1 MRFQADEAL
10 QIYIDESLDHLADFE
25 HDLLLMEQQGSDLDE
40 KIINKVFRGAHSIK
54 GGAGLLGFKKIKEL
68 AHRTENLLGMIRAR
82 AIEPHSSV
90 INVLLQVADTLKSL
104 IADPTNSDGR
114 DISDHLQALI
124 AFCEAPPS
132 PDTLKT
138 ITAEKPAV
146 KPEEPAPA
154 KEEAAKDTETI
165 QVYIDESLEH
175 LADIEND
182 ILTIEQAGADIDE
195 DLVNKVFRGA
205 HSIKG
210 GAGFLGFANIKKLAH
225 KIESLLGL
233 IRSRELL
240 VNAEIINA
248 LLKGADR
255 LRHLVNN
262 TTTSDDI
269 DISPELQALSV
280 FDTEG
285 RQQATQPAD
294 PDRQQQP
301 LAKTPDREEES
312 APKQSGMNGA
322 ASTTTLRVKTR
333 LLDSLMTLAGELV
346 LSRNQLLQA
355 TVAKDIQHIDTIS
368 QHINMITSEL
378 QEAIMHTRLQPIGNI
393 FSKFPRLIRD
403 LAKELGKEVK
413 LILDGED
420 VELDKTIIEA
430 ISDPLTHLVRNS
442 IDHGIEPPAER
453 LAKNKPPKGT
463 IILSASHEAGSVLL
477 QIKDDGQGLNG
488 EAFVQ
493 KAIENGLLRS
503 DQARAMSA
511 KEKLNLILQPGF
523 SMAKTVTDIS
533 GRGVGMDVVKTNFEK
548 LGGQIDISSKL
559 GKGTTINIKLPL
571 TLAIISSQLI
581 RNNGERYAIP
591 QVNLVELLRI
601 PANQIKD
608 RIERVGSAQVVRLR
622 DNLLPLVR
630 LSAVIG
636 TEGLYFD
643 PESSLMKK
651 NRRTNLADRRS
662 RKSPLFK
669 TNDYTQAE
677 NGATNHPE
685 RVRSDRRFRAA
696 SALNIIIVST
706 GILKYGLVV
715 DQLLDSEEIV
725 VKPLGRHLKDC
736 TIYAGATIMGDGRIS
751 LILDVANIGFA
762 AGLTSV
768 DESDRA
774 HEITRKIASDSI
786 VERERQALL
795 VFRSSAEEQ
804 FAVPLNQVVR
814 IEKIKKSQIEEIGGK
829 RVMQYRGATLLLF
842 SIDQAVPVRPLADQE
857 GLLVL
862 IFSLAGHEVGLLA
875 TGPVNSLELSLD
887 IDDRTH
893 YQFGVMGS
901 ALIEGQITLFINIYD
916 IFQTLNPEWFE
927 KRSAPTTSDGK
938 GLTILIVED
947 SNFFRNQV
955 KSFLE
960 AENYQ
965 IIEAEDGLVALDLLA
980 KHIDTISMVMT
991 DIEMPNLD
999 GFGLTEEIKSRKE
1012 YCHLPVIALTTLAGE
1027 KDIARGREVGIDK
1040 YLIKLDK
1047 ENLLVTVNELFNK
1060 QP

>member
-1 MRFQADEAL
+1 
-10 QIYIDESLDHLADFE
+10 
-25 HDLLLMEQQGSDLDE
+25 
-40 KIINKVFRGAHSIK
+40 
-54 GGAGLLGFKKIKEL
+54 
-68 AHRTENLLGMIRAR
+68 
-82 AIEPHSSV
+82 
-90 INVLLQVADTLKSL
+90 
-104 IADPTNSDGR
+104 
-114 DISDHLQALI
+114 
-124 AFCEAPPS
+124 
-132 PDTLKT
+132 
-138 ITAEKPAV
+138 
-146 KPEEPAPA
+146 
-154 KEEAAKDTETI
+154 
-165 QVYIDESLEH
+165 VYVDESLEH

-182 ILTIEQAGADIDE
+182 ILAIEQAGADIDE

-210 GAGFLGFANIKKLAH
+210 GAGFLGYANIKNLAH

-233 IRSRELL
+233 IRSSELL
-240 VNAEIINA
+240 VNAEIIDA
-248 LLKGADR
+248 LLQGADR
-255 LRHLVNN
+255 LRNLINN
-262 TTTSDDI
+262 TTTSDKI
-269 DISPELQALSV
+269 DISAELQSLSV
-280 FDTEG
+280 FDTEE
-285 RQQATQPAD
+285 RQQAAPPNA
-294 PDRQQQP
+294 PDRQQQSTAATTARADDP
-301 LAKTPDREEES
+301 
-312 APKQSGMNGA
+312 APQANGMNIA
-322 ASTTTLRVKTR
+322 ATATTLRVKTR

-368 QHINMITSEL
+368 QNINMITSEL

-403 LAKELGKEVK
+403 LAKELGKDVK
-413 LILDGED
+413 LILEGED

-442 IDHGIEPPAER
+442 IDHGIEPSADR

-463 IILSASHEAGSVLL
+463 IILSASHGAGSVLL

-493 KAIENGLLRS
+493 KAIETGLLRS

-523 SMAKTVTDIS
+523 SMAKNVTDIS

-559 GKGTTINIKLPL
+559 GKGTTINIKMPL

-581 RNNGERYAIP
+581 RINGERYAIP

-608 RIERVGSAQVVRLR
+608 RIEKVGSAEVVRLR
-622 DNLLPLVR
+622 DNLLPLVS
-630 LSAVIG
+630 LSAVLG

-643 PESSLMKK
+643 PDSSLMKK

-662 RKSPLFK
+662 RKSPLFQ
-669 TNDYTQAE
+669 TDDNDHPE
-677 NGATNHPE
+677 IGDTNHPE
-685 RVRSDRRFRAA
+685 RVRSDRRIRAA

-725 VKPLGRHLKDC
+725 VKPLGRHLKNC

-751 LILDVANIGFA
+751 LILDVANIAIA

-774 HEITRKIASDSI
+774 HEITRKIACDS
-786 VERERQALL
+786 VAERERQSLL
-795 VFRSSAEEQ
+795 VFRSNAEEQ

-842 SIDQAVPVRPLADQE
+842 SIDQAVQVKPLSDRQD
-857 GLLVL
+857 LLVL

-901 ALIEGQITLFINIYD
+901 ALIAGQITLFINIYD
-916 IFQTLNPEWFE
+916 IFQALNPEWFE
-927 KRSAPTTSDGK
+927 KRSSPTTPDGK
-938 GLTILIVED
+938 GFTILIVED

-955 KSFLE
+955 KHFLE
-960 AENYQ
+960 AENFQ
-965 IIEAEDGLVALDLLA
+965 VMAAEDGLVALDLLA
-980 KHIDTISMVMT
+980 QHIDSISMVVT

-999 GFGLTEEIKSRKE
+999 GFGLTEEIKGQKK

-1027 KDIARGREVGIDK
+1027 KDIDHGREAGIDK
-1040 YLIKLDK
+1040 YLLKLDK
-1047 ENLLVTVNELFNK
+1047 ENLLVTVNELLNK
-1060 QP
+1060 HP

>member
-1 MRFQADEAL
+1 MN
-10 QIYIDESLDHLADFE
+10 S
-25 HDLLLMEQQGSDLDE
+25 
-40 KIINKVFRGAHSIK
+40 GA
-54 GGAGLLGFKKIKEL
+54 
-68 AHRTENLLGMIRAR
+68 T
-82 AIEPHSSV
+82 
-90 INVLLQVADTLKSL
+90 
-104 IADPTNSDGR
+104 
-114 DISDHLQALI
+114 
-124 AFCEAPPS
+124 
-132 PDTLKT
+132 
-138 ITAEKPAV
+138 
-146 KPEEPAPA
+146 
-154 KEEAAKDTETI
+154 
-165 QVYIDESLEH
+165 
-175 LADIEND
+175 
-182 ILTIEQAGADIDE
+182 
-195 DLVNKVFRGA
+195 
-205 HSIKG
+205 
-210 GAGFLGFANIKKLAH
+210 
-225 KIESLLGL
+225 
-233 IRSRELL
+233 
-240 VNAEIINA
+240 
-248 LLKGADR
+248 
-255 LRHLVNN
+255 
-262 TTTSDDI
+262 
-269 DISPELQALSV
+269 
-280 FDTEG
+280 
-285 RQQATQPAD
+285 
-294 PDRQQQP
+294 
-301 LAKTPDREEES
+301 
-312 APKQSGMNGA
+312 
-322 ASTTTLRVKTR
+322 TTTLRVKTR

-355 TVAKDIQHIDTIS
+355 TVSKDIQHIDTIS
-368 QHINMITSEL
+368 QNINMITSEL

-393 FSKFPRLIRD
+393 FGKFPRLIRD
-403 LAKELGKEVK
+403 LTKEVGKEVN
-413 LILDGED
+413 LILEGED

-442 IDHGIEPPAER
+442 IDHGIESPAER
-453 LAKNKPPKGT
+453 RARNKPPKGT

-477 QIKDDGQGLNG
+477 QIQDDGQGLNG

-493 KAIENGLLRS
+493 KAIETGLLRS

-608 RIERVGSAQVVRLR
+608 RIEKVGAADVVRLR
-622 DNLLPLVR
+622 DTLLPLIK
-630 LSAVIG
+630 LSTVLG
-636 TEGLYFD
+636 KEDLYFD

-669 TNDYTQAE
+669 TSDRDHAE
-677 NGATNHPE
+677 DEAADHPK
-685 RVRSDRRFRAA
+685 RTGSDRRFHAA
-696 SALNIIIVST
+696 SALNIIVVST
-706 GILKYGLVV
+706 GIMKYGIVV

-725 VKPLGRHLKDC
+725 VKPLGRHLKNC

-751 LILDVANIGFA
+751 LILDVANIAVA

-774 HEITRKIASDSI
+774 HEITREIANDTI
-786 VERERQALL
+786 AERERQALL
-795 VFRSSAEEQ
+795 VFRSNAEEQ

-842 SIDQAVPVRPLADQE
+842 SIDQAIQVKPLSDRQN
-857 GLLVL
+857 LLVL

-916 IFQTLNPEWFE
+916 IFQSLNPEWFE
-927 KRSAPTTSDGK
+927 KRTAPTTPDGK

-955 KSFLE
+955 KNFLV
-960 AENYQ
+960 AENFQ
-965 IIEAEDGLVALDLLA
+965 VMEAEDGLIALDLLA
-980 KHIDTISMVMT
+980 KHVDSIAMVVT

-999 GFGLTEEIKSRKE
+999 GFGLTEEIKGRPE

-1027 KDIARGREVGIDK
+1027 KDIDRGREAGIDK

-1047 ENLLVTVNELFNK
+1047 ENLLVTVNEMLVK
-1060 QP
+1060 HP

>member
-1 MRFQADEAL
+1 MRFQAEEAL

-25 HDLLLMEQQGSDLDE
+25 HDLLLMEQQGSELDE

-54 GGAGLLGFKKIKEL
+54 GGAGLLGFKNIKEL
-68 AHRTENLLGMIRAR
+68 AHKTENLLGMIRDHAV
-82 AIEPHSSV
+82 EPHSAI
-90 INVLLQVADTLKSL
+90 INVLLQAADVLKDL
-104 IADPTNSDGR
+104 IEDSAHSDDK
-114 DISDHLQALI
+114 DISNHLQALI
-124 AFCEAPPS
+124 AFCEVQPS
-132 PDTLKT
+132 PDTLT
-138 ITAEKPAV
+138 TQTAHRSPSQPKLQIPG
-146 KPEEPAPA
+146 
-154 KEEAAKDTETI
+154 KEETGKDTETI
-165 QVYIDESLEH
+165 RVYIDESLEH
-175 LADIEND
+175 LDEIESD

-210 GAGFLGFANIKKLAH
+210 GAGFLGFTNIKKLAH

-233 IRSRELL
+233 IRSRELA

-248 LLKGADR
+248 LLKGTDS
-255 LRHLVNN
+255 LRNLINN
-262 TTTSDDI
+262 ITASDDI
-269 DISPELQALSV
+269 DISLELQTLSV
-280 FDTEG
+280 FNTE
-285 RQQATQPAD
+285 
-294 PDRQQQP
+294 DRQTAAQP
-301 LAKTPDREEES
+301 GAPDLQHQPPVATTDREEES
-312 APKQSGMNGA
+312 APQQNGMHVA
-322 ASTTTLRVKTR
+322 PSATTLRVKTR

-355 TVAKDIQHIDTIS
+355 TVAGDVQHIDTIG
-368 QHINMITSEL
+368 QNINMITSEL

-393 FSKFPRLIRD
+393 FSKFPRLVRD
-403 LAKELGKEVK
+403 LAKEVDKDVQ
-413 LILDGED
+413 LILAGED

-442 IDHGIEPPAER
+442 IDHGIEPPDER
-453 LAKNKPPKGT
+453 RAKNKPAKGT
-463 IILSASHEAGSVLL
+463 IILSAAHEAGSVLL

-493 KAIENGLLRS
+493 KAIDTGLLRS

-548 LGGQIDISSKL
+548 LGGQIDINSKL

-601 PANQIKD
+601 PANQIKN
-608 RIERVGSAQVVRLR
+608 RIERVGSADVVRLR
-622 DNLLPLVR
+622 DHLLPLVR
-630 LSAVIG
+630 LTAVLG
-636 TEGLYFD
+636 TDDLYFD
-643 PESSLMKK
+643 PESCIMKR
-651 NRRTNLADRRS
+651 NRRTKLADRRS
-662 RKSPLFK
+662 KTSPLFK
-669 TNDYTQAE
+669 TNHDSQAE
-677 NGATNHPE
+677 NGVINHPK
-685 RVRSDRRFRAA
+685 RTRSDRRIHAA
-696 SALNIIIVST
+696 SALNIIIVSN
-706 GILKYGLVV
+706 GIMKYGLVV

-725 VKPLGRHLKDC
+725 VKPLGQHLKSC
-736 TIYAGATIMGDGRIS
+736 TIYAGATILGDGRIS
-751 LILDVANIGFA
+751 LILDVANIAVA

-774 HEITRKIASDSI
+774 HEITRKTASDAI
-786 VERERQALL
+786 AERERQALL
-795 VFRSSAEEQ
+795 VFRSNTEEQ
-804 FAVPLNQVVR
+804 FAVPLNQVIR

-829 RVMQYRGATLLLF
+829 RVIQYRGATLMLF
-842 SIDQAVPVRPLADQE
+842 SIDQAVQVRPIADQE
-857 GLLVL
+857 DLLVL

-875 TGPVNSLELSLD
+875 TGPVNSLELSFD

-893 YQFGVMGS
+893 KQFGVMGS
-901 ALIEGQITLFINIYD
+901 TLIDGRITLFINIYD
-916 IFQTLNPEWFE
+916 IFQSLNPDWFE
-927 KRSAPTTSDGK
+927 KRSAPTTPDGK
-938 GLTILIVED
+938 GITILIVED

-955 KSFLE
+955 KGFLA
-960 AENYQ
+960 AENYKVL
-965 IIEAEDGLVALDLLA
+965 EAEDGLVALDLLA
-980 KHIDTISMVMT
+980 KHIDTISLVVT

-1012 YCHLPVIALTTLAGE
+1012 YCHLPVIALTSLAGE
-1027 KDIARGREVGIDK
+1027 TDIDRGREVGFDK

-1047 ENLLVTVNELFNK
+1047 ENLLVTVHELVNK
-1060 QP
+1060 QS